1 MGHRKRVAIIVVAL
15 VVFLGI
21 GIALNVIGYNR
32 GHSQGYELGK
42 VEGYDEGHSEG
53 YDMGQVEGYD
63 EGHSEGYDE
72 GQLEGYDKGHS
83 EGYEEGHSKGYVA
96 GCAKAS
102 NEGQFL
108 MNPSYQE
115 MKEFLKADKTDA
127 KQYIE
132 GKYDSRNMAADINNN
147 AEAQGIRTAEVYI
160 EFAKIAYALVA
171 FKTTDRGLIFI
182 HPEDDKE
189 MKVEVGV
196 KYWEDNGYGKLDWD
210 DTIKEVVI
218 TW

>member
-1 MGHRKRVAIIVVAL
+1 MGHRKRVAIIVAAL
-15 VVFLGI
+15 VLFLGI

-83 EGYEEGHSKGYVA
+83 EGYEEGHRTGYVA
-96 GCAKAS
+96 GCAEAS

-127 KQYIE
+127 KQY
-132 GKYDSRNMAADINNN
+132 GCFKMAADINKN
-147 AEAQGIRTAEVYI
+147 AEAQGIRTAQVYI
-160 EFAKIAYALVA
+160 EFAKYAYTLVA
-171 FKTTDRGLIFI
+171 FETTDRGLIFI

-189 MKVEVGV
+189 MKVEVGI
-196 KYWEDNGYGKLDWD
+196 KYWEDNGYGKYKWD

-218 TW
+218 AW